1 MTVMEPGSEIL
12 KVDEVGRIR
21 TPPEKREA
29 MLAEYDRSG
38 MTGAQFARFVRGEI
52 FDADVLAAEA
62 AQGSRPGEQV
72 ATPGPDHPRWLEA
85 RVEGEVPKSE
95 NLVVEMGGGV
105 RMLVGNRTQAALAGE
120 ASPGD
125 GIGPGMLSFS
135 GSLRVFVAVEACDMR
150 KGFEGLSALVGSVL
164 KEEVKSGALFA
175 FSNRR
180 RTRLKILY
188 WDGSGLWVLSK
199 RLEKGTFAWPKPGDG
214 IGGKLPLRAE
224 ALSMLMDGIDLRG
237 AKMRPWYERD

>member
-1 MTVMEPGSEIL
+1 MEVGSEIL
-12 KVDEVGRIR
+12 KVDEAGRVQ
-21 TPPEKREA
+21 TPPEKREV

-38 MTGAQFARFVRGEI
+38 MTGAQFARFVGVRYST
-52 FDADVLAAEA
+52 LMYWLQKRRKEA
-62 AQGSRPGEQV
+62 GGSGSRAACGQ
-72 ATPGPDHPRWLEA
+72 DHPRWLEA
-85 RVEGEVPKSE
+85 RVEGEAPNSE
-95 NLVVEMGGGV
+95 NLVVESGRWGSHTGEQPDAGHAGG
-105 RMLVGNRTQAALAGE
+105 RS
-120 ASPGD
+120 SPGD
-125 GIGPGMLSFS
+125 RVGRGMLSFS
-135 GSLRVFVAVEACDMR
+135 GSLRVFVAVETCDMR
-150 KGFEGLSALVGSVL
+150 KGFEGLSALVGTVL

-214 IGGKLPLRAE
+214 VGGKLPLRTE

-237 AKMRPWYERD
+237 ARMRPWYERD